1 MGENESGQGAGG
13 TDCGG
18 GGGECSTPDGGGGV
32 GGDGESREG
41 GGGGG
46 VGDNDLMGAGMEEP
60 SELNNSIDGYAFF
73 KTSFALT
80 FSRNRNEAVI
90 EILAYF

>member
-18 GGGECSTPDGGGGV
+18 GGGECSTPD
-32 GGDGESREG
+32 

>member
-13 TDCGG
+13 TDCGE

-32 GGDGESREG
+32 GGDGGESREG

-60 SELNNSIDGYAFF
+60 SELNNSIDG
-73 KTSFALT
+73 
-80 FSRNRNEAVI
+80 
-90 EILAYF
+90 